1 MSNSVDFWYFLI
13 SLRAT
18 VPGLNLWGFFKPPV
32 PLAPPVAP
40 IDGAVFLAYL
50 VAKCFVGFLF
60 ADVLFLAV
68 SFVLAISSILSCIFF
83 KFMQSFLS
91 DIKYTSYF
99 NLIGF
104 VRIFKCTHNNCW
116 IISLLKRNSTPM
128 QFHQNYV

>member
-18 VPGLNLWGFFKPPV
+18 VPGLNLCGFFKPPV
-32 PLAPPVAP
+32 PLAPPVVP
-40 IDGAVFLAYL
+40 IEGAVFLAYL

-68 SFVLAISSILSCIFF
+68 SFVLAIFFLFILYIF

-104 VRIFKCTHNNCW
+104 VGIFKCTHNNC
-116 IISLLKRNSTPM
+116 
-128 QFHQNYV
+128 